1 MDKFWF
7 TKQNS
12 EYEVITDE
20 ETKHEENV
28 NIEKEVVSKEETNEL
43 EEETNELEENN
54 DVLEEENNDVLEEE
68 TNELEEETKKTT
80 LKKSNSTGNLI
91 YKRNLVKSL
100 SIDDRLSLL
109 SNKIDNMN
117 SDLHNYYDGVTIF
130 LWSFVGIFTTIGISY
145 YLC

>member
-1 MDKFWF
+1 MVESHSIKSL
-7 TKQNS
+7 NL
-12 EYEVITDE
+12 
-20 ETKHEENV
+20 
-28 NIEKEVVSKEETNEL
+28 KELISKSMMHAINL
-43 EEETNELEENN
+43 LARSCINCNN
-54 DVLEEENNDVLEEE
+54 Q
-68 TNELEEETKKTT
+68 
-80 LKKSNSTGNLI
+80 LKIFQLKLYPCLI
-91 YKRNLVKSL
+91 KSL